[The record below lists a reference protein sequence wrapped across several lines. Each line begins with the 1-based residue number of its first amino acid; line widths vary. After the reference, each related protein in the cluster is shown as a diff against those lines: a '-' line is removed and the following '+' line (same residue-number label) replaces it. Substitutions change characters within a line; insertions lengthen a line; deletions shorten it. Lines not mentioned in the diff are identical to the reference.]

1 MTANTGRRNDGRLNS
16 EDTMMDTGMGLPNQV
31 HNVDP
36 TVIPGWAARAPLGTR
51 RGSDAGSAG
60 EKT

>member
-16 EDTMMDTGMGLPNQV
+16 EDTMMDTGMGPPNQV

-36 TVIPGWAARAPLGTR
+36 TVITGWAARAPLH
-51 RGSDAGSAG
+51 
-60 EKT
+60 